1 MRQQVDLASGLVVL
15 RGGGGNWDTYI
26 IIPIK
31 VLFGVYG
38 MPQLKGVSKMLTLDI
53 CLQTR

>member
-1 MRQQVDLASGLVVL
+1 MRQQVDLASGLV
-15 RGGGGNWDTYI
+15 GGGDGNWDTYI

-38 MPQLKGVSKMLTLDI
+38 MPPQLKGLSKMLPLDI